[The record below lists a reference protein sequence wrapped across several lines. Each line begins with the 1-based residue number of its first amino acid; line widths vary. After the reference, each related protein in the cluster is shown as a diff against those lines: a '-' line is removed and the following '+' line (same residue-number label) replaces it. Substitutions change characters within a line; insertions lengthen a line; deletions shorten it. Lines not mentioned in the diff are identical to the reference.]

1 MVIIVMGVS
10 GSGKSTIGARLARE
24 LALPFVEG
32 DNYHPEDNRAKMAA
46 GIPLDDTDRA
56 PWLEALAQ
64 VLAEAAPRGGCVLA
78 CSSLKQAYRDTL
90 GSRLSAKPT
99 FVYLHASQEL
109 LAERL
114 SERQGHFF
122 PVRLLDSQLET
133 LERPT
138 DAIELDLRKGVEELV
153 KEAVSAVREAD
164 Q

>member
-1 MVIIVMGVS
+1 MVVIVMGVS
-10 GSGKSTIGARLARE
+10 GSGKSTIGARLAK
-24 LALPFVEG
+24 ALDSPFIEG
-32 DNYHPEDNRAKMAA
+32 DNYHPEANRRKMAA
-46 GIPLDDTDRA
+46 GIPLDDADRA

-64 VLAEAAPRGGCVLA
+64 VLAEAEQQAGCVLA
-78 CSSLKQAYRDTL
+78 CSSLKQVYRDTL

-99 FVYLHASQEL
+99 FVYLHAAPEL

-138 DAIELDLRKGVEELV
+138 DAIELDLNKGVEELV
-153 KEAVSAVREAD
+153 DEAIKQIEARG
-164 Q
+164 

>member
-1 MVIIVMGVS
+1 MVVIVMGVS
-10 GSGKSTIGARLARE
+10 GSGKSTIGARLAKT
-24 LALPFVEG
+24 LALPFIEG
-32 DNYHPEDNRAKMAA
+32 DNYHPEVNRTKMAA
-46 GIPLDDTDRA
+46 GIPLDDADRA

-64 VLAEAAPRGGCVLA
+64 VLAEAEQQAGCVLA

-99 FVYLHASQEL
+99 FVYLHASKAL

-114 SERQGHFF
+114 AERQGHFF

-133 LERPT
+133 LEKPS

-153 KEAVSAVREAD
+153 EEAMVALKA